1 MCPATQYDTHAER
14 LALDEAFAHV
24 AGVIFQNRYNFA
36 QDLRISIRGFGAQ
49 IQLRCARH
57 RSWLTVFLKRW
68 PTGKARWTALSLAS
82 VRQVEVLRGP
92 ASALYGNAAGGVIS
106 IQSELGSAEPYA
118 DARIAVGDYGYRKYQ
133 VKTAGAVGRLDY
145 SRQPF

>member
-1 MCPATQYDTHAER
+1 M
-14 LALDEAFAHV
+14 
-24 AGVIFQNRYNFA
+24 
-36 QDLRISIRGFGAQ
+36 
-49 IQLRCARH
+49 H
-57 RSWLTVFLKRW
+57 RSNFGVRGIKILVDGIPETLADGQSQVDGIE
-68 PTGKARWTALSLAS
+68 PLAS

-133 VKTAGAVGRLDY
+133 VKTAGAVGRLHYLVSLSDLQIDGY
-145 SRQPF
+145 REHSEAENTQLNSRFFSG